1 MIRTFFLL
9 FSFFLLSSQ
18 VVFSQNDSDATQPKI
33 TNNKQ
38 KKKEAKRQAKLKEA
52 REKEIERETKEFAD
66 VKNQSNEA
74 NYVPTYPVATV
85 RVKDS
90 IYMLSGRGGNIG
102 LCVGPDGAFMIDDQF
117 AEGTEAILKSV
128 SMITDKSVRFLINTH
143 HHGDHSGGNKNML
156 EEGVVIFAHE
166 NVRKRLI
173 EEARKKVQ
181 DSLEKIYQKNLEKF
195 SKDGYEEEKA
205 VTGAKRVTENV
216 EATMKIDKTFPFI
229 TFEDDLTFHF
239 NDQKILVF
247 HVHHAHTDGDSMVYF
262 TDSNVLHTGDVFFNG
277 RYPYIDINN
286 GGSFEG
292 YINAL
297 SKILMLIDEDTK
309 IIPGH
314 GEIAS
319 MKDVKYTKSML
330 EFLHSK
336 VAYHYVGRKSKEQI
350 MAMKDITKEFDDKGF
365 GSGYI
370 STEKFMD
377 FIYED
382 VALRYK
388 DKRVKQ

>member
-1 MIRTFFLL
+1 
-9 FSFFLLSSQ
+9 
-18 VVFSQNDSDATQPKI
+18 
-33 TNNKQ
+33 
-38 KKKEAKRQAKLKEA
+38 
-52 REKEIERETKEFAD
+52 
-66 VKNQSNEA
+66 
-74 NYVPTYPVATV
+74 
-85 RVKDS
+85 
-90 IYMLSGRGGNIG
+90 
-102 LCVGPDGAFMIDDQF
+102 
-117 AEGTEAILKSV
+117 
-128 SMITDKSVRFLINTH
+128 
-143 HHGDHSGGNKNML
+143 
-156 EEGVVIFAHE
+156 
-166 NVRKRLI
+166 
-173 EEARKKVQ
+173 
-181 DSLEKIYQKNLEKF
+181 
-195 SKDGYEEEKA
+195 
-205 VTGAKRVTENV
+205 
-216 EATMKIDKTFPFI
+216 MKIDNTFPFI

-247 HVHHAHTDGDSMVYF
+247 HVHNAHTDGDSMVYF

-277 RYPYIDINN
+277 KYPYIDINN
-286 GGSFEG
+286 GGSFDG

-297 SKILMLIDEDTK
+297 SKILMLVDEDTK

-314 GEIAS
+314 GEIAK

-350 MAMKDITKEFDDKGF
+350 MAMKDITKEFDDKGY

-382 VALRYK
+382 VALKYK

>member
-1 MIRTFFLL
+1 MIRTFLL
-9 FSFFLLSSQ
+9 LISFFLLSSQ
-18 VVFSQNDSDATQPKI
+18 VIFSQNDSDAAQPKI
-33 TNNKQ
+33 TTNKQ
-38 KKKEAKRQAKLKEA
+38 KKKEAKKQAKLKEA
-52 REKEIERETKEFAD
+52 QEKQIEQETKDFAD
-66 VKNQSNEA
+66 EKMKNNEA

-85 RVKDS
+85 KVRDS
-90 IYMLSGRGGNIG
+90 IYMLTGRGGNIG
-102 LCVGPDGAFMIDDQF
+102 LCVGKDGAFMMDDQF
-117 AEGTEAILKSV
+117 AEGTEAILRSV
-128 SMITDKSVRFLINTH
+128 SNITDKTVRFLINTH
-143 HHGDHSGGNKNML
+143 HHGDHTGGNKNML

-181 DSLEKIYQKNLEKF
+181 DSLEKIYQKNLAKF
-195 SKDGYEEEKA
+195 SKDGYGEDKA
-205 VTGAKRVTENV
+205 VSGAKRVAENV
-216 EATMKIDKTFPFI
+216 EASMKIDNTFPFI

-247 HVHHAHTDGDSMVYF
+247 HVHNAHTDGDSMVYF

-277 RYPYIDINN
+277 KYPYIDINN
-286 GGSFEG
+286 GGSFDG

-297 SKILMLIDEDTK
+297 SKILMLVDEDTK

-314 GEIAS
+314 GEIAK

-350 MAMKDITKEFDDKGF
+350 MAMKEITKEFDEKGY
-365 GSGYI
+365 GSGFI

-382 VALRYK
+382 VALKYK